1 MFESNFSVD
10 KISISYATLWAAF
23 DQISADYSPAERAA
37 LFHDTAVSAYRL
49 P

>member
-10 KISISYATLWAAF
+10 KISIGYATLWAAF
-23 DQISADYSPAERAA
+23 DQISAEYSPAERAA
-37 LFHDTAVSAYRL
+37 LFYDTAVCAYKL